1 MGGVGRIPAALV
13 AGGEGQGAREKEWA
27 MAHLLVCLR
36 ARKGGWRGLIGGE
49 QGAATEV
56 NDDGGA
62 PTRETTR
69 MRAG

>member
-1 MGGVGRIPAALV
+1 
-13 AGGEGQGAREKEWA
+13 

-49 QGAATEV
+49 QGAAAEV

-62 PTRETTR
+62 PAEERRREVV
-69 MRAG
+69 G